1 MKKLFVFLFSFLL
14 TLGLSAQSFFDVN
27 AIQDIRIYFSQPNW
41 DYQMDTAKWGAEG
54 YLQADSIIINGEV
67 LNLVGVKYKGN
78 SSYDSTY
85 AKNPLN
91 IALDEYTNQ
100 DYQGVKTIKLSNQ
113 YLDPSMIREVLAY
126 SILGNYM
133 EVPKANFASLYIN
146 DVWTGLY
153 TNTETIDKSFCAEHF
168 QYSKGTFV
176 KCNPILNPS
185 PSTKSNLK
193 FIDSDSSSYF
203 NYYEMKSNSGWNELV
218 GLCDSI
224 LNSPEAL
231 PQMLDM
237 DRFIWMLA
245 FDNAMVNLDSYLGV
259 FAQNYYL
266 YKDGTA
272 RFNPIVWDLNMCFGG
287 FPYIG
292 GGGTSMGALAISEM
306 QNLSTNAHS
315 SDAYWPVIKWIHNHS
330 TYKKMYWAHLKTIVE
345 EMIQSGV
352 YLSMA
357 SQMQSLIDSMVS
369 MDPHLFFN
377 YTAFQSGMSAS
388 ASSGT
393 YLIPG
398 IQDLMEA
405 RASFLGNTTEWN
417 YSAPDIQPLTTASV
431 QIGETITIQVVVG
444 NANEV
449 YLGFRFYSGDAFTR
463 YLMWDDGQHSDES
476 AGDGIFGVEIPMVSG
491 QMQYYFYAQNGNAGI
506 FSPARAEHEF
516 YYLNAIFS
524 TGGYPVLNECMASN
538 IQGEANTFGDYSDWI
553 ELKNNF
559 DFSIGLNGYFISD
572 DISNL
577 QKYAF
582 KSEDF
587 IEANG
592 RLIVWGDDRMESGIP
607 HCGFS
612 IRSSGDSLYLSD
624 SQGGI
629 IDSVS
634 FGSIP
639 SDSSW
644 ARCPDGLGLWDLTGT
659 TFDMA
664 NCQVVGIAAEKVES
678 SIYPNPCE
686 NYINVNV
693 AEFQL
698 FNIFDA
704 HGRLLLSGNLFPG
717 TNEIEVKELSNG
729 LYWLSIN
736 DKVKII
742 LVQH

>member
-1 MKKLFVFLFSFLL
+1 
-14 TLGLSAQSFFDVN
+14 
-27 AIQDIRIYFSQPNW
+27 
-41 DYQMDTAKWGAEG
+41 MDTAKWGMDG
-54 YLQADSIIINGEV
+54 YTQADSIRVNGVV
-67 LNLVGVKYKGN
+67 LNQVGVKYKGN

-85 AKNPLN
+85 VKNPLN
-91 IALDEYTNQ
+91 ISLDEYLNQ
-100 DYQGVKTIKLSNQ
+100 DYLGVKTIKLSNQ

-133 EVPKANFASLYIN
+133 EVPKANFASVYIN
-146 DVWTGLY
+146 DVWIGLY
-153 TNTETIDKSFCAEHF
+153 TNTETIDKTFCAEHF

-203 NYYEMKSNSGWNELV
+203 NYYEMKTNLGWNELV

-231 PQMLDM
+231 PDMLDM

-306 QNLSTNAHS
+306 QNLSPNAHS
-315 SDAYWPVIKWIHNHS
+315 TDSFWPVIKWIQSHP

-357 SQMQSLIDSMVS
+357 NQMQSLIDSMVAI
-369 MDPHLFFN
+369 DPHLFFD
-377 YTAFQSGMSAS
+377 YMAFQSGMNAS

-417 YSAPDIQPLTTASV
+417 YSAPDIQPLTPASG

-449 YLGFRFYSGDAFTR
+449 YLGYRFYSGDAFAR
-463 YLMWDDGQHSDES
+463 YVMWDDGQHSDES
-476 AGDGIFGVEIPMVSG
+476 AGDGIFGVEIPLLSG

-516 YYLNAIFS
+516 YYLNAIFTS
-524 TGGYPVLNECMASN
+524 GGQPVFNECVASN
-538 IQGEANTFGDYSDWI
+538 ASGQINAFGDYADWI
-553 ELKNNF
+553 ELKNNY
-559 DFSIGLNGYFISD
+559 DFPISLAGYFISD
-572 DISNL
+572 DSQNLMKFSFSQEQFISPN
-577 QKYAF
+577 
-582 KSEDF
+582 S
-587 IEANG
+587 
-592 RLIVWGDDRMESGIP
+592 RLMVWADDRIESGVV
-607 HCGFS
+607 HCQFAVNS
-612 IRSSGDSLYLSD
+612 IADTLFLSD
-624 SQGGI
+624 
-629 IDSVS
+629 VS
-634 FGSIP
+634 GQLLDTLLIQNIP
-639 SDSSW
+639 TDSSW
-644 ARCPDGLGLWDLTGT
+644 ARCPDGTGDWSLTWP
-659 TFDMA
+659 TFNA
-664 NCQVVGIAAEKVES
+664 INCEVVSVENNHWQFS
-678 SIYPNPCE
+678 GYPNPCSSHF
-686 NYINVNV
+686 YIYVGGTEVYQIFNLQGQRVRSGLT
-693 AEFQL
+693 EF
-698 FNIFDA
+698 
-704 HGRLLLSGNLFPG
+704 G
-717 TNEIEVKELSNG
+717 
-729 LYWLSIN
+729 IN
-736 DKVKII
+736 DIDVQGLSEGIYLINIKNENQVIA
-742 LVQH
+742 VQHK